1 MGPLSTRVEKLFN
14 RVEKLFSRVEKLFSR
29 VEKPFNRVEKLFNR
43 VGQYDVSNRCSK
55 RHNNATIRD
64 KVLIDIE
71 RG

>member
-1 MGPLSTRVEKLFN
+1 VP
-14 RVEKLFSRVEKLFSR
+14 
-29 VEKPFNRVEKLFNR
+29 
-43 VGQYDVSNRCSK
+43 YDDQNATLNRCSK